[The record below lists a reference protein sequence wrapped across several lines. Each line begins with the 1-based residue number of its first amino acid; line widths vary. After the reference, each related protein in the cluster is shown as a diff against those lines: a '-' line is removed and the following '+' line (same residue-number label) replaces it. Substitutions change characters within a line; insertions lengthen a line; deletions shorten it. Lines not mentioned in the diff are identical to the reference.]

1 MKAVVLSNRM
11 RAGSLFGPGRPGL
24 SRVSLAN
31 KKRCPVQVW
40 GGLKARISAVF
51 FAVLM
56 LLPGVFSCG
65 KEAEKVQ
72 APPPDY
78 TRAPATDYAGSR
90 KQKQPPQVVF
100 SEIAAAAG
108 IDFVHQSGAD
118 GRKWM
123 PETMGSGCALF
134 DYDGDEK
141 LDVLL
146 INSTYWA
153 DGQQEKRPT
162 NKLYRNL
169 GEGHFEDVSRRV
181 GLDFSVYGMGATV
194 ADYDADGD
202 PDIYLTTLGANL
214 LLRNEDGRFV
224 DRARWA
230 GVAGTAWKDDEGQP
244 HPEWS
249 TAAVW
254 ADVDGDGWL
263 DLLVTNYVR
272 WSEQTDIFTTL
283 DGKNKS
289 YATPQQYPGS
299 TCRLYRN
306 RGDGRFE
313 EITEAA
319 GLNLPNAKSMGVAAT
334 DFDGDGAVDLVVTN
348 DTQPN
353 FLLHN
358 LGDGKFEEVGLTAGI
373 GYDEAGRARAGMG
386 VDIASLNNDGIQAI
400 GIGNFSREAL
410 SLYQQQG
417 EVFLDVAGRSRLV
430 QPTLPALTF
439 GLRFFDYD
447 LDGYQDLVLAN
458 GHIEPEINAVQKD
471 IQYAQ
476 APQLFWNDG
485 EGQLRD
491 VSGTTGGLFVK
502 PLIGRGLAVGDID
515 ADGDPDVLLTTN
527 GGRAYLL
534 RNDGPVG
541 NAVTL
546 HLRGKAPNL
555 DALGALVTAR
565 AGNARQQRMVRTG
578 SSYLSHSA
586 TALNFGLGT
595 KAKVDRLEI
604 RWPDGKEEVLE
615 NLGAGSAYWIEQG
628 KGLLKSRVFKESI

>member
-1 MKAVVLSNRM
+1 MKAVGLSKRVHALAFFAPG
-11 RAGSLFGPGRPGL
+11 RTGSYRGSLA
-24 SRVSLAN
+24 AN
-31 KKRCPVQVW
+31 KGRPVQVRR
-40 GGLKARISAVF
+40 GLKIRISALF
-51 FAVLM
+51 FAALM
-56 LLPGVFSCG
+56 LSPGFFSCA
-65 KEAEKVQ
+65 KEEAEVQ

-78 TRAPATDYAGSR
+78 TRAPAADYAGPS
-90 KQKQPPQVVF
+90 KGKQPPRVVF

-134 DYDGDEK
+134 DYDGDER

-146 INSTYWA
+146 INSTHWEN
-153 DGQQEKRPT
+153 GRQEERPT
-162 NKLYRNL
+162 SKLYRNL
-169 GEGHFEDVSRRV
+169 GGNRFEDVSRRV

-214 LLRNEDGRFV
+214 LLRNEEGRFV
-224 DRARWA
+224 DRAGWA
-230 GVAGTAWKDDEGQP
+230 GVAGTAWKDDEGRP

-358 LGDGKFEEVGLTAGI
+358 LGDGKFEEIGLTAGI

-430 QPTLPALTF
+430 QPTLPTLTF

-485 EGQLRD
+485 EGRLRD
-491 VSGTTGGLFVK
+491 VSRTTGGLFAK

-527 GGRAYLL
+527 GGRVYLL

-586 TALNFGLGT
+586 SALNFGLGT

-615 NLGAGSAYWIEQG
+615 NLEAGSAYWIEQG
-628 KGLLKSRVFKESI
+628 KGLLKSRAFKESI